1 MPIIAFVLILGAAVA
16 TAILYPPARIL
27 AIAVVVGL
35 LVLVR
40 IYFLTLGNDDGIDA
54 RQLAAEAVA
63 LDAVAL
69 EEARGLTYLRGR
81 VTNADEEARLRSF
94 RIDLKLFDCPDA
106 EGPLTDCAVIAEDE
120 GIARVDVPPG
130 QTRAFESVH
139 RFSDRPDV
147 LGTVRWEIEITGAE
161 ASR

>member
-40 IYFLTLGNDDGIDA
+40 IYFLTLGNGDGIDA

-94 RIDLKLFDCPDA
+94 RIDLKLFDCPD
-106 EGPLTDCAVIAEDE
+106 
-120 GIARVDVPPG
+120 
-130 QTRAFESVH
+130 
-139 RFSDRPDV
+139 
-147 LGTVRWEIEITGAE
+147 
-161 ASR
+161 